1 MIPQRDLSLL
11 SNRLAERGGRR
22 IPEAVLERDYCL
34 SWLLVGLSRSP
45 LQDRLAFKGG
55 TALKK
60 CYFADYRFS
69 EDLDFT
75 LIEDRPAA
83 PGAAQ
88 AGTPWEEIERHL
100 AAAFQETRTASGVE
114 FRLDRLDRHA
124 HENSH
129 TFYLA
134 YEGPLPSARGKT
146 VKTDVTIRERIVL
159 PLEDR
164 PVLRGY
170 EEYRDLPENARV
182 RVYSLNE
189 VAVEKTVALLDRA
202 RNEPRDLYDL
212 WFLTSGGH
220 VDLSDLVA
228 PVTRKLEFRG
238 LTPAQVRKEFTAKE
252 ARYKRLWQVRLA
264 AQMAELPE
272 FDAVYREVRRALRQA
287 RLGG

>member
-34 SWLLVGLSRSP
+34 SWLLVGLARSP
-45 LQDRLAFKGG
+45 LRDRLAFKGG

-60 CYFADYRFS
+60 CFFADYRFS

-75 LIEDRPAA
+75 LIEE
-83 PGAAQ
+83 
-88 AGTPWEEIERHL
+88 TSWEEIERDL
-100 AAAFQETRTASGVE
+100 AVVFQETRRASGVE
-114 FRLDRLDRHA
+114 IRLDHLDRHS
-124 HENSH
+124 HENSY

-146 VKTDVTIRERIVL
+146 VKTDITIRERIVL
-159 PLEDR
+159 PIGDR

-170 EEYRDLPENARV
+170 EEYRDLPEDAGL
-182 RVYSLNE
+182 RVYSLDE

-212 WFLTSGGH
+212 WFLTVGGH
-220 VDLSDLVA
+220 VRLPDLVE
-228 PVTRKLEFRG
+228 PVARKLEFRG
-238 LTPAQVRKEFTAKE
+238 LTLAQVGKEFTAKE
-252 ARYKRLWQVRLA
+252 TRYRKLWQVRLA
-264 AQMAELPE
+264 AQMVELPE
-272 FDAVYREVRRALRQA
+272 FDAVYREVRRVLRQG
-287 RLGG
+287 RISSG

>member
-22 IPEAVLERDYCL
+22 IPETVLERDYCL
-34 SWLLVGLSRSP
+34 SWFLVGLARSP
-45 LQDRLAFKGG
+45 LRDRLAFKGG

-60 CYFADYRFS
+60 CYFGDSRFS

-75 LIEDRPAA
+75 LVEE
-83 PGAAQ
+83 
-88 AGTPWEEIERHL
+88 TPWEEIQRHL
-100 AAAFQETRTASGVE
+100 TAAFEETRKASGVE
-114 FRLDRLDRHA
+114 IRLDRLDRHS

-129 TFYLA
+129 TLYLA
-134 YEGPLPSARGKT
+134 YEGPLPAARGKT
-146 VKTDVTIRERIVL
+146 VKTDITIRERIVL
-159 PLEDR
+159 PLEER
-164 PVLRGY
+164 PILRGY
-170 EEYRDLPENARV
+170 EEYRDLPEDARV

-220 VDLSDLVA
+220 VDLSDLVDPFA
-228 PVTRKLEFRG
+228 RKLEFRG
-238 LTPAQVRKEFTAKE
+238 LTPAQVRKEFAAKE
-252 ARYKRLWQVRLA
+252 ARYRKLWQVRLA

-272 FDAVYREVRRALRQA
+272 FGAVYREVRRALRQA
-287 RLGG
+287 DLGG

>member
-34 SWLLVGLSRSP
+34 SWFLVGLSRSP
-45 LQDRLAFKGG
+45 LRDRLAFKGG

-75 LIEDRPAA
+75 VSQE
-83 PGAAQ
+83 
-88 AGTPWEEIERHL
+88 TSWEEIERHL
-100 AAAFQETRTASGVE
+100 AGIFEETRRASGVE
-114 FRLDRLDRHA
+114 IRLDRLDRHS

-134 YEGPLPSARGKT
+134 YEGPLPQARGKT
-146 VKTDVTIRERIVL
+146 VKTDITIRERIVL

-170 EEYRDLPENARV
+170 EEYRDLPEDASV
-182 RVYSLNE
+182 RVYSLDE

-212 WFLTSGGH
+212 WFLVSGSH
-220 VDLSDLVA
+220 VDLSDLVDPFA
-228 PVTRKLEFRG
+228 RKLEFRG
-238 LTPAQVRKEFTAKE
+238 LTLAQVGKEFAAKE
-252 ARYKRLWQVRLA
+252 ARYNKLWQVRLS

-272 FDAVYREVRRALRQA
+272 FGAVYREVRRALRQGVL
-287 RLGG
+287 RG

>member
-11 SNRLAERGGRR
+11 SNRLAERRDRR
-22 IPEAVLERDYCL
+22 IPETVLERDYCL
-34 SWLLVGLSRSP
+34 SWILVGLSRSP
-45 LQDRLAFKGG
+45 LRDRLAFKGG

-75 LIEDRPAA
+75 LVEE
-83 PGAAQ
+83 
-88 AGTPWEEIERHL
+88 TPWEEIERYL
-100 AAAFQETRTASGVE
+100 TAAFDETRRASGVE
-114 FRLDRLDRHA
+114 IRLDRLDRHS

-134 YEGPLPSARGKT
+134 YEGPLPAARGKT
-146 VKTDVTIRERIVL
+146 VKTDITIRERIVL
-159 PLEDR
+159 ALEDR
-164 PVLRGY
+164 PILRGY
-170 EEYRDLPENARV
+170 EEYRDLPEDAAV
-182 RVYSLNE
+182 RVYSLDE

-220 VDLSDLVA
+220 VDLSDLVD
-228 PVTRKLEFRG
+228 PVVRKLEFRG
-238 LTPAQVRKEFTAKE
+238 LTLAHVGKEFTARE
-252 ARYKRLWQVRLA
+252 ARYKKLWQVRLA

-272 FDAVYREVRRALRQA
+272 FGAVYREVRRALRQA
-287 RLGG
+287 GLGG